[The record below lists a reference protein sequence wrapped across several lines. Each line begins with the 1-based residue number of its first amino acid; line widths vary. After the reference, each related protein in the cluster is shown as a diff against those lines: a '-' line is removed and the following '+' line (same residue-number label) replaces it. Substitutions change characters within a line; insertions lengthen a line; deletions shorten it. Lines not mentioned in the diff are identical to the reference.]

1 MEEYIRFR
9 ETNNWEKERWRFY
22 IPLMG
27 NERAI
32 RILADALDKL
42 KPAGGCFVGKH
53 IQYDIRMMPTSG
65 DRVDRLCDAYKGKG
79 GYMAYYNK
87 LEGRLDIRAVKRAVR
102 LLGKETKMWHT
113 VEDDLYKGGIRRMMR
128 PWKRRPSTIDWPTGQ
143 IRSALRRTPVSKWS
157 PKPVPERHSAHARP
171 VWNDRLCWW
180 NRLPN
185 PVSLHSGF
193 RRGQGDRCW
202 DALERLRDAGFLTVG
217 DVADL
222 TGKKLL
228 ATPGIGRETV
238 TLARWMLEE
247 VGLRLS

>member
-87 LEGRLDIRAVKRAVR
+87 LEGRLDIRAVIISHASFN
-102 LLGKETKMWHT
+102 WAA
-113 VEDDLYKGGIRRMMR
+113 DISC
-128 PWKRRPSTIDWPTGQ
+128 PFF
-143 IRSALRRTPVSKWS
+143 
-157 PKPVPERHSAHARP
+157 KPIFNNA
-171 VWNDRLCWW
+171 
-180 NRLPN
+180 
-185 PVSLHSGF
+185 
-193 RRGQGDRCW
+193 
-202 DALERLRDAGFLTVG
+202 
-217 DVADL
+217 
-222 TGKKLL
+222 
-228 ATPGIGRETV
+228 
-238 TLARWMLEE
+238 
-247 VGLRLS
+247 